1 MQAAPAFNGFATLGA
16 VYNPDDFVFVRG
28 LEQPRGARG
37 GWSTRPDSNL
47 GLQLNWPVN
56 PQWELVLQGVIRHH
70 YDDYRPRATLAF
82 ARYQPSQAWEFRLG
96 RVGFDA
102 YIGSDSRQVGYAH
115 LPVRHPIEYFGALE
129 LDYLDGA
136 DMTYQQPLG
145 GGLLTAKLLAGTA
158 DDKRVVDAGLEYDV
172 GGSLSLGGYLLY
184 RIGDWQFRGG
194 AISTELDKE
203 LPRLEAIQQALLAA
217 GSPDLAR
224 RARELPLA
232 GSRVTNWSLEANW
245 SRGPAELQLRLNR
258 RRADTS
264 NLPDGDNLMSLFG
277 YRIGAFTPYLG
288 YAVSQTDNSHLPAS
302 VPRDSSLAEI
312 LRSSNFEQQVTLLG
326 LRWDFH
332 PAMAIKAQFDR
343 VHAPDPL
350 GSFYRMGESGWDGK
364 TTLFSTTLEWLF

>member
-158 DDKRVVDAGLEYDV
+158 
-172 GGSLSLGGYLLY
+172 
-184 RIGDWQFRGG
+184 
-194 AISTELDKE
+194 T
-203 LPRLEAIQQALLAA
+203 ALR
-217 GSPDLAR
+217 S
-224 RARELPLA
+224 
-232 GSRVTNWSLEANW
+232 
-245 SRGPAELQLRLNR
+245 
-258 RRADTS
+258 
-264 NLPDGDNLMSLFG
+264 
-277 YRIGAFTPYLG
+277 
-288 YAVSQTDNSHLPAS
+288 
-302 VPRDSSLAEI
+302 RDSFRRGDVA
-312 LRSSNFEQQVTLLG
+312 
-326 LRWDFH
+326 
-332 PAMAIKAQFDR
+332 K
-343 VHAPDPL
+343 
-350 GSFYRMGESGWDGK
+350 
-364 TTLFSTTLEWLF
+364 